1 MSDFINSRKMYLI
14 SGALLKSVTGLVQL
28 EPDGLPVNCQYLAL
42 SERAGWWCCPFRS
55 IPVEQFRGQSN
66 MTERSYNYP
75 RAECAALY
83 PGFNV
88 TRSAFTPL
96 NDPVTEVWILV
107 GVICGFIVVVVFLV
121 SGDIQLRRGARNQ
134 RSGPNWSSIY
144 GRAPLINATQTLSTI
159 RDTVEEIFPDLVS
172 DVEAAS
178 QRVAMHVHR
187 GREVVQQQFLGRQTS
202 TFNPRS
208 SGTLRVVSS
217 NPFEVSFNVRD
228 TAL

>member
-1 MSDFINSRKMYLI
+1 MSDFINVKKMYLV
-14 SGALLKSVTGLVQL
+14 SGALLKGVAGLVQL
-28 EPDGLPVNCQYLAL
+28 EPDELPASCQYLSL

-55 IPVEQFRGQSN
+55 IPVEQFRGQGN

-83 PGFNV
+83 PEFNA
-88 TRSAFTPL
+88 TRSTFTPL
-96 NDPVTEVWILV
+96 NEPAMEIWILV
-107 GVICGFIVVVVFLV
+107 GVVCGFIVVVVFLV
-121 SGDIQLRRGARNQ
+121 SGIIQLRRGARNQ

-159 RDTVEEIFPDLVS
+159 RETVEETFPDLVS

-178 QRVAMHVHR
+178 QRVAMHVQR
-187 GREVVQQQFLGRQTS
+187 GREVAQQQFLGRRAS

-208 SGTLRVVSS
+208 SGTLRLVSS
-217 NPFEVSFNVRD
+217 NPFESVV
-228 TAL
+228 